1 MTTTYRQL
9 HGRGGAFWGLLAG
22 LAAIATAGLAAALYM
37 EHQGHWVTGMDNQ
50 IVWGLPHVFAIF
62 LIIAAS
68 GALNTASVG
77 TVFGVSAYKPLGR
90 LSGLLAIALL
100 AGGLAVLVLDLGRPD
115 RLIVAMTNYNFRS
128 IFAWNIFLYSGFM
141 GLTAVY
147 LWTLMERRANRWSK
161 PAGIAALIWRLTLTT
176 GTGLIF
182 GFLVAREAY
191 DAALLAPLF
200 IAMSL
205 AFGLAVFIPVTM
217 ICCAPLGDGPVR
229 RLGRLLGVFVAAV
242 LYFTVV
248 QHLVKYN
255 AVASAGV
262 ERFIL
267 FEGGAISALF
277 WIGQVGLGEILPL
290 ALLFG
295 SASRGRVLT
304 AAGLVILGGFAQLYV
319 IIIGGQAYPLDLFP
333 GMEIT
338 SSFFDG
344 EISVYRPSLAEFG
357 LGLGGCA
364 VAAMIALIGL
374 RILPFLPDTLTELE
388 TSP

>member
-1 MTTTYRQL
+1 MVTEYRYL
-9 HGRGGAFWGLLAG
+9 KGGSGAFYGLLAG
-22 LAAIATAGLAAALYM
+22 LGAVAAIGLGAAWYM
-37 EHQGHWVTGMDNQ
+37 EHNGHWVTGMTNQ

-62 LIIAAS
+62 LIVAAS
-68 GALNTASVG
+68 GVLNTASIG
-77 TVFGVSAYKPLGR
+77 TVFGIAAYKPLGR

-100 AGGLAVLVLDLGRPD
+100 IGGLTVLMLDLGRPD
-115 RLIVAMTNYNFRS
+115 RMIVAMTNYNFAS
-128 IFAWNIFLYSGFM
+128 IFAWNIFLYTGFM
-141 GLTAVY
+141 AIVAAY
-147 LWTLMERRANRWSK
+147 LWTQMERRMNRWSR
-161 PAGIAALIWRLTLTT
+161 PVGLLALVWRLALTT

-205 AFGLAVFIPVTM
+205 AFGLAVFIPVVM
-217 ICCAPLGDGPVR
+217 ASCRPLGPGSIR
-229 RLGRLLGVFVAAV
+229 RLGRLLGIFVAAV
-242 LYFTVV
+242 LYFTAL
-248 QHLVKYN
+248 QHLVKFN
-255 AVASAGV
+255 AAAHAGV

-267 FEGGAISALF
+267 FEGGAITALF
-277 WIGQVGLGEILPL
+277 WIGQVGLGGILPL

-295 SASRGRVLT
+295 RATRGRVLT
-304 AAGLVILGGFAQLYV
+304 AAFLVIAGGFAQLYV

-333 GMEIT
+333 GSEIT

-344 EISVYRPSLAEFG
+344 VVSVYRPSLAELG

-364 VAAMIALIGL
+364 VAALIALIGL
-374 RILPFLPDTLTELE
+374 RSLPFLPDNLTELE